1 MTAFSLD
8 PVQTAWCA
16 ELRALAEER
25 LRPLAEKGEPGHVNR
40 ALVAELGRL
49 GLLARLFTSGA
60 LDLCLMR
67 ESLAHGCTEAETA
80 LALQGLGAH
89 PVHAYGTRAQRE
101 RWLPRVADGSAVA
114 AFALSEPGAGSDAA
128 ALALRADRDDARAP
142 TSAPGPG
149 EAAPAA
155 RGASSPAAGV
165 ASAVPGTLPVAPGS
179 SPAGPGPS
187 VVEAQESPVAERDG
201 WGSWRLS
208 GEKCWI
214 SNAPEADFYTVF
226 ARTTPG
232 AGARGVTAFLVPADR
247 PGLTGTPLDMLS
259 PHPIGA
265 LAFDAVPVTADD
277 VLGEPDRG
285 FRVAMHTLNLFRP
298 SVGAFAVG
306 MAEAALAATLTHTA
320 AREAFGGRLKDLQT
334 VAHQVAEM
342 AMRTEAARLMVYAAA
357 AAYDEGAPDV
367 PRRAAMAKLLATETA
382 QYVVDAAVQLHGARA
397 LRRGH
402 LLEHLYREVRAPR
415 IYEGASE
422 VQRAVIAK
430 ELYASVEAL

>member
-1 MTAFSLD
+1 MPAFSLG
-8 PVQTAWCA
+8 PERTAWRA
-16 ELRALAEER
+16 ELRTLAAER
-25 LRPLAEKGEPGHVNR
+25 LRPIADKGEPGRVDR
-40 ALVAELGRL
+40 ALLAELGRL

-60 LDLCLMR
+60 LELCLMR
-67 ESLAHGCTEAETA
+67 ESLAQACTEAETA

-89 PVHAYGTRAQRE
+89 PVHAHGTAAQRE
-101 RWLPRVADGSAVA
+101 RWLPRVAEGSAVA

-128 ALALRADRDDARAP
+128 ALALTAESDR
-142 TSAPGPG
+142 
-149 EAAPAA
+149 
-155 RGASSPAAGV
+155 
-165 ASAVPGTLPVAPGS
+165 GS
-179 SPAGPGPS
+179 G
-187 VVEAQESPVAERDG
+187 
-201 WGSWRLS
+201 WRLT

-232 AGARGVTAFLVPADR
+232 AGARGVTAFLLPADR
-247 PGLTGTPLDMLS
+247 PGLTGSALEMLS

-265 LAFDAVPVTADD
+265 LYLDAVPVTADD

-285 FRVAMHTLNLFRP
+285 FAVAMGTLNLFRP

-306 MAEAALAATLTHTA
+306 MAQAALDATLEHTSE
-320 AREAFGGRLKDLQT
+320 RDAFGGKLRDLQA

-342 AMRTEAARLMVYAAA
+342 ALRTEAARLMVYAAA
-357 AAYDEGAPDV
+357 TAYDEGAADV
-367 PRRAAMAKLLATETA
+367 PGRAAMAKLLATETA
-382 QYVVDAAVQLHGARA
+382 QYVVDTAVQLHGARA

-422 VQRAVIAK
+422 VQRGIIAK
-430 ELYASVEAL
+430 ELYATRTEGEAR